1 MRKASGEMPIEAI
14 NVDEGLLKTN
24 ETAN

>member
-1 MRKASGEMPIEAI
+1 MLKAPGEMPIEAI